1 MCRAHSVSGESGN
14 GSEFHAAKVD
24 SVLTSLCLC
33 SSDAVQCLPSLLL
46 GLPLPPALC
55 DSSTLIDC
63 LNPAYIPTRL
73 PLIYFFTV

>member
-1 MCRAHSVSGESGN
+1 MCRALSVSGESGN

-33 SSDAVQCLPSLLL
+33 SDAVQCLPSLLL
-46 GLPLPPALC
+46 GLPLSLALC

-73 PLIYFFTV
+73 PLIYFFNV